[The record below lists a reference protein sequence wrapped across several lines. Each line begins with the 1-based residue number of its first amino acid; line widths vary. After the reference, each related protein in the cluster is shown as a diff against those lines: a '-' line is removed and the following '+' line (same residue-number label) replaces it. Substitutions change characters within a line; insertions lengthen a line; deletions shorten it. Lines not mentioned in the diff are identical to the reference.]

1 MASTQVA
8 FTDLLPAGPITG
20 QEIVAIVQN
29 GWSVQTTTAALA
41 GSPVQTQSFLTVNQE
56 TSLNNSRQL
65 AVGSGLSLADGGAQ
79 AALRINLTGALTNL
93 NTVGTGILVKNSA
106 TTLTPIALATSG
118 NGLSVTNGSGLAGN
132 PTFQLTG
139 LPAALASTS
148 GTGMLAVVNGTTIA
162 NRTLTGVSG
171 QIVIT
176 DGNGA
181 NNPSFGL
188 DTTAVTAGT
197 YSSATF
203 TVDSYGRLT
212 AASSGTAGGVTFFSA
227 GSTGFTPS
235 TATSGSITL
244 GGVLNIA
251 NGGNGTATP
260 ALVAGSNVTITGTW
274 PNQTISS
281 TNPGG
286 TVTSVTATSPVASTG
301 GTTPVISLSAGY
313 GDTLNPY
320 TSKTANYFLAAPNGV
335 AGVPT
340 FRAVVA
346 ADIPTLNQNTTGNAA
361 TATNVVGGTPA
372 ALLYQTNTSTTGFI
386 AFTSTPG
393 QVLTAGVGAPYWAT
407 PTTGTVTS
415 VAALTLGTTGTDLSS
430 TVANSTT
437 TPVITL
443 NVPTASATNRG
454 ALSSADWT
462 TFNNK
467 QPAGTYVTSVSGT
480 TGRITS
486 TGGTTPVLDLT
497 SGIATPGTTGSATL
511 IPVVTI
517 DTYGRVT
524 SITTAA
530 NPQGTV
536 TSVSGTGTVNGI
548 TLTGTVTSTGSLT
561 LGGTLGGIA
570 NSQLTNS
577 SITINGSSVSLGG
590 SVTVTATA
598 SAALTIGTGLSGTSY
613 NGSTAVTIANTGVLS
628 LSGGT
633 TGLTPATATTGA
645 ITLAGTLVVG
655 NGGTGVATLTGLA
668 YGNGTSAFTAA
679 TAAQVVSVIGATA
692 VTNATNAVNTG
703 ITLTSTGATNY
714 LTFVTTTSGNLPQL
728 VNSSITVNAVN
739 GTITG
744 GIAGGSF

>member
-467 QPAGTYVTSVSGT
+467 QPSGTYVNSVTATSPVVSSGGVNPAISMPAATASVNGYLTSTDWSTFNSKQAAGTYVTSLTVTGANGFAGSFTSGATPALTISTSITGLLFGNGTAIAAATISAPLSYSAGTLSITQSTTSTNGYLSSTDWNTFNNKQAVSAPVTKTADFTVASTDLWLINNKSGST
-480 TGRITS
+480 CTITLPTASTS
-486 TGGTTPVLDLT
+486 TGRVLHIQNYQAQT
-497 SGIATPGTTGSATL
+497 
-511 IPVVTI
+511 VV
-517 DTYGRVT
+517 
-524 SITTAA
+524 
-530 NPQGTV
+530 
-536 TSVSGTGTVNGI
+536 
-548 TLTGTVTSTGSLT
+548 
-561 LGGTLGGIA
+561 
-570 NSQLTNS
+570 
-577 SITINGSSVSLGG
+577 
-590 SVTVTATA
+590 
-598 SAALTIGTGLSGTSY
+598 SAAS
-613 NGSTAVTIANTGVLS
+613 N
-628 LSGGT
+628 
-633 TGLTPATATTGA
+633 
-645 ITLAGTLVVG
+645 VV
-655 NGGTGVATLTGLA
+655 A
-668 YGNGTSAFTAA
+668 
-679 TAAQVVSVIGATA
+679 
-692 VTNATNAVNTG
+692 
-703 ITLTSTGATNY
+703 
-714 LTFVTTTSGNLPQL
+714 
-728 VNSSITVNAVN
+728 
-739 GTITG
+739 
-744 GIAGGSF
+744 IAGGSAATAILSAVAGDTCTLVSDGTNWITTQYTPNNILLLE